1 MKSDASAKVNSC
13 KDETTV
19 LTPSYTHLL
28 FMACLCLG
36 EGKTRGQKKA
46 HVVKHK
52 NKRWRIKTADGGKG
66 KDYQEEDVNGYTF

>member
-1 MKSDASAKVNSC
+1 MKQLFA
-13 KDETTV
+13 
-19 LTPSYTHLL
+19 LL
-28 FMACLCLG
+28 LILLFFFMACLCLG

>member
-1 MKSDASAKVNSC
+1 MKQ
-13 KDETTV
+13 
-19 LTPSYTHLL
+19 PFTHCLILL
-28 FMACLCLG
+28 FFFMAYFCLG

-66 KDYQEEDVNGYTF
+66 KDYHEEDVNGYTF